1 MTLSLTL
8 WHSVWPVWPLPMT
21 EHRAPFIEKFLSKV
35 SKDSC
40 LIYFSKFILI
50 ISHNLVLIF
59 LIMTSL
65 VSYFFWYFS
74 KFLAFHI
81 SFSIVIWIVRRS
93 SLTLLSLT
101 KAFKMRTQF
110 VEVIFAVQLSL
121 FRNVSV
127 SCAYQCTHR
136 VRTIWFLFWFCNCC
150 SMGRGCFCCMRC
162 RIFFG

>member
-1 MTLSLTL
+1 MQAKPQETVNLDTFTEEIVNGQLDFPRTGTLSSTEEIVLKVSYTCI
-8 WHSVWPVWPLPMT
+8 VRPLPMT

-40 LIYFSKFILI
+40 LICFSKFILI

-101 KAFKMRTQF
+101 IKHLKWGR
-110 VEVIFAVQLSL
+110 SL
-121 FRNVSV
+121 WKSFSLH
-127 SCAYQCTHR
+127 C
-136 VRTIWFLFWFCNCC
+136 
-150 SMGRGCFCCMRC
+150 
-162 RIFFG
+162 